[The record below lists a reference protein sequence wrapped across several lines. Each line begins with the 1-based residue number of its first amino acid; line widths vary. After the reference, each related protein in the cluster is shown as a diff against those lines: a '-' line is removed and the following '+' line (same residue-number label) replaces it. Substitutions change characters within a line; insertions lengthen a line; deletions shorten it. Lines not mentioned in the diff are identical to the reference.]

1 VETAKVGRPAWE
13 RRDGFVREHHRDD
26 SDLVQ
31 QDEIP
36 ARVGLEQHRMDLQ
49 NLPDIF
55 ERMMARQLVYIHRA
69 RRRDVALS
77 CCPARECHRQ
87 LQGVREWQILVWAAT
102 PGFATRAGGADP
114 AGATPGFATG
124 GGAFADVAAGAVALL
139 AGRGAGVVTAGAEA
153 AGAGRAA
160 TGCVAAAGR
169 GGFDFAAA
177 VFTFS
182 ASAAAS
188 CAANPKK
195 CFRTSSA

>member
-87 LQGVREWQILVWAAT
+87 LQGVREWQSLVWAQR
-102 PGFATRAGGADP
+102 RASQ
-114 AGATPGFATG
+114 
-124 GGAFADVAAGAVALL
+124 
-139 AGRGAGVVTAGAEA
+139 RE
-153 AGAGRAA
+153 RAA
-160 TGCVAAAGR
+160 PIRLAQPPVSRRVAELSR
-169 GGFDFAAA
+169 MLQQ
-177 VFTFS
+177 VQ
-182 ASAAAS
+182 
-188 CAANPKK
+188 
-195 CFRTSSA
+195 